1 MEATPKTGRARRD
14 GDIVRRPTEFWS
26 PAVHGLLSH
35 LEVADFP
42 APRLVRAEGQE
53 EVLSWIEGESG
64 PSGWAKIVPEAGLR
78 DWAAFLRRYHNAVAD
93 YQPPHESVWSSGP
106 GGCGPGEI
114 VCHGDFGPWN
124 GVWRDGSMVGLLD
137 FDHARPASPLFDL
150 AYALEYAAPF
160 RHDSECVRWLRYP
173 GPPDRSRR
181 IEVFC
186 DAYGVAVP
194 DDIVDRV
201 AEQQRLVLQNCE
213 ALGRRGIEPQAT
225 WVRDGYLETVQAR
238 IRWTE
243 SLRL

>member
-1 MEATPKTGRARRD
+1 MEAKPTSGRARRD
-14 GDIVRRPTEFWS
+14 GDIVHRPTEFWS
-26 PAVHGLLSH
+26 GAVHGLLYH
-35 LEVADFP
+35 LEIAGFP
-42 APRLVRAEGQE
+42 APRLVSNDGHE

-78 DWAAFLRRYHNAVAD
+78 DWAAFMRRYHTAVAG
-93 YQPPHESVWSSGP
+93 YRPPHDSVWSSGS

-124 GVWRDGSMVGLLD
+124 GVWRDGSIVGLLD

-160 RHDSECVRWLRYP
+160 RDDSECLRWLRHP
-173 GPPDRSRR
+173 GLPDRSRR

-186 DAYGVAVP
+186 HAYGVAVP

-201 AEQQRLVLQNCE
+201 AQQQRLVLQNCE
-213 ALGRRGIEPQAT
+213 ALGRRGIEPHAT
-225 WVRDGYLETVQAR
+225 WVRHGYLETVRAR

-243 SLRL
+243 SVRL